1 MLELNGSNNKGK
13 SMKNIKSNTENK
25 IIIIAKQGK
34 ILIYK
39 DPEVAKNELKQYLD
53 ENANLEWTDL
63 THEDIDNFINNLNE
77 IEESIEIMIDD
88 NCDIYPVLIIGRTYS
103 FN

>member
-1 MLELNGSNNKGK
+1 ME
-13 SMKNIKSNTENK
+13 IVKSNTENK
-25 IIIIAKQGK
+25 IIIIAKQGE

-39 DPEVAKNELKQYLD
+39 DPEVAKDELKNYLD

-63 THEDIDNFINNLNE
+63 THEDINNFINNLNE
-77 IEESIEIMIDD
+77 TEESIEIMIDD
-88 NCDIYPVLIIGRTYS
+88 NCDISPVLITGRTYS